1 MKLSSKIIIIIKY
14 FINILFFIK
23 YIYIYILENIYIFFP
38 CMSISC
44 RFQNIVSNSDWYSN
58 IPFSSFFFYT
68 YNIRIRRLSFYAC
81 NIIDI
86 FLNPPQKPFL
96 RRAMLSPNITNH
108 VSLSCALSMRKYRH
122 ICRISIRHICCYVS
136 IYWTYYMTDR
146 LTIFQLNHLLQYYSI
161 CFIHFEKSYRII

>member
-1 MKLSSKIIIIIKY
+1 MHRIFHKY
-14 FINILFFIK
+14 SICYKVYIFWRTHILFSFHA
-23 YIYIYILENIYIFFP
+23 
-38 CMSISC
+38 C
-44 RFQNIVSNSDWYSN
+44 RFHAGFKIQYPNPIDIRISLFLL
-58 IPFSSFFFYT
+58 PFFFLFYT
-68 YNIRIRRLSFYAC
+68 YSIRIRRLSFYAC

-161 CFIHFEKSYRII
+161 FFIHFEKSYRII

>member
-23 YIYIYILENIYIFFP
+23 YIYIYFGERIYILSMHVDFMQVSKYSIQFRLIFEYPFF
-38 CMSISC
+38 
-44 RFQNIVSNSDWYSN
+44 FL
-58 IPFSSFFFYT
+58 FFYT
-68 YNIRIRRLSFYAC
+68 YSIRIRRLSFYAC